1 MRYAYLRP
9 KHSQHMTREE
19 ILQIKSLSKR
29 SERKKRGLFIVEGMK
44 NILELASSPIEL
56 ERIYYT
62 QGMDE
67 HIPEQLI
74 PSSTVLSSK
83 EMERCSQMKTPPG
96 ILAVAQIPNRNANQ
110 ILQELPNRKLPF
122 ALVADGI
129 QDPGNLG
136 TLIRSIEWFGLNAV
150 FVTPSTTDP
159 WSTKCVQASM
169 GSIFKV
175 PVLDW
180 TSDSISAAASLQN
193 FAMDLD
199 GTPYDAVSWS
209 PGLIW
214 IGSESHGLQ
223 EAKQIEHE
231 KITIPRFGRAESLNA
246 GVAGSIAC
254 AEVAKSYQGT

>member
-1 MRYAYLRP
+1 
-9 KHSQHMTREE
+9 MTREE

-29 SERKKRGLFIVEGMK
+29 SERQKRGLFIVEGVK
-44 NILELASSPIEL
+44 NIVELASSPIRL
-56 ERIYYT
+56 ERIYYK
-62 QGMDE
+62 QGMEE
-67 HIPEQLI
+67 HIPEQLM
-74 PSSTVLSSK
+74 PSSTAVSSK
-83 EMERCSQMKTPPG
+83 EMERFSQMKTPPG
-96 ILAVAQIPNRNANQ
+96 ILAVAQIPSQDSNHLLHQ
-110 ILQELPNRKLPF
+110 LSKQKLPF

-136 TLIRSIEWFGLNAV
+136 TLIRSAEWFGLNAV
-150 FVTPSTTDP
+150 FVTENTTDP

-175 PVLDW
+175 PVLNW
-180 TSDSISAAASLQN
+180 TSDSISAAEPLRH

-199 GTPYDAVSWS
+199 GTSYDAVSWS

-214 IGSESHGLQ
+214 IGSESHGLH
-223 EAKQIEHE
+223 EARQIEHE

-254 AEVAKSYQGT
+254 AEVARSYTRISTTE